1 MLDQTDL
8 RSDYGTI
15 LVVCTRNVCRS
26 PFMEYAIR
34 HGLAAHG
41 VSPVEVVSAGTRAVI
56 GQRMADPILAAL
68 ADDGVDGSAFRT
80 QNLTRGLAARADLI
94 LTAEAS
100 HRSEVARLVPQAL
113 PRIFTL
119 RQFARLTAGG
129 PLNGPAGHD
138 LRDVVQQVASLRGIA
153 QPAGGLVDDVE
164 DPGNGS
170 RAAYRRSVDAMRDP
184 VQSIV
189 AFLAGVPSRN

>member
-1 MLDQTDL
+1 MVGQTEFLDDC
-8 RSDYGTI
+8 GTI

-26 PFMEYAIR
+26 PYMEYAIR
-34 HGLAAHG
+34 DGLAERG
-41 VSPVEVVSAGTRAVI
+41 VSPVEVVSAGTRALI

-68 ADDGVDGSAFRT
+68 ADDGVDGSAFRA
-80 QNLTRGLAARADLI
+80 QNLTRGLAAHADLI

-119 RQFARLTAGG
+119 RQFARLTAGCPATG
-129 PLNGPAGHD
+129 PNGRD
-138 LRDVVQQVASLRGIA
+138 LGDIVQQVASLRGIT

-170 RAAYRRSVDAMRDP
+170 RAVYRRSLDAMRDP
-184 VQSIV
+184 VRTIV
-189 AFLAGVPSRN
+189 AFLAGVPSRT

>member
-1 MLDQTDL
+1 MVDHTNH
-8 RSDYGTI
+8 RSNHGTI

-26 PFMEYAIR
+26 PFMEYVIR

-41 VSPVEVVSAGTRAVI
+41 VSRVEVVSAGTRALI
-56 GQRMADPILAAL
+56 GQSMADPILAAL
-68 ADDGVDGSAFRT
+68 AEDGIDGTGFQA
-80 QNLTRGLAARADLI
+80 QNLTRELAARADLI

-100 HRSEVARLVPQAL
+100 HRSEVARLVPRAL

-119 RQFARLTAGG
+119 RQFARLSAGA
-129 PLNGPAGHD
+129 PLDAPTGQD
-138 LRDVVQQVASLRGIA
+138 LVDLVQQVASLRGIA
-153 QPAGGLVDDVE
+153 QPAGGPIDDVE

-184 VQSIV
+184 VQTIV
-189 AFLAGVPSRN
+189 AFLAGIPSRV